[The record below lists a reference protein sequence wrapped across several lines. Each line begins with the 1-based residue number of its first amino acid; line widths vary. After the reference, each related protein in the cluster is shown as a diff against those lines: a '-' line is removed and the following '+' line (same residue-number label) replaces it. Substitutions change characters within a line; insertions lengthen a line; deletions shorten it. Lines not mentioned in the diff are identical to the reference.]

1 MTKKKEEE
9 FTVANEDVKLAQT
22 LPEEMKKELAAES
35 KKNGK

>member
-9 FTVANEDVKLAQT
+9 FTIANEDVKLSQT